1 MKVSSGRSCMLSD
14 RPKLASRQIDNV
26 EDVNFTQTKRNHRVS
41 FQYNKDLERNVA
53 HIIDNSTGKVVKK
66 LPSDSQVD
74 HMIRMR
80 NLMGLYIDEEA

>member
-1 MKVSSGRSCMLSD
+1 MSD
-14 RPKLASRQIDNV
+14 IPKLASRQIDNF
-26 EDVNFTQTKRNHRVS
+26 EDVNSAQPRANHRVS
-41 FQYNKDLERNVA
+41 FQYNKEIERNVA

-80 NLMGLYIDEEA
+80 NLMGLHIDEEA